1 MTSKFPISAKI
12 QLLIVN
18 FWIKWLNFWLKFFQR
33 ILFPKLKKTLQNIL
47 IYKIGNIGDI
57 VCAVPS
63 FIAIRRAY
71 PEAKITLLT
80 SPGQEGAIGAKELLM
95 GVWYLDELRVYYAED
110 IDSWRKK
117 INFIRDLRKEHYDL
131 FIQIPDDLADF
142 QTLLRNLIFAKCLGV
157 KAAFGFKIRTV
168 QLFKKTQVDYTT
180 QKTEVE
186 SLLDLLKEN
195 GIPVKKIEF
204 DFNISEEQKT
214 KVKRLID
221 NIRTSDVPILIVA
234 INPGGKRGANR
245 WPAERFAEVV
255 EYLQNKYNAK
265 IIIVGGPND
274 VELAEVIKK
283 KLKPANV
290 LDCCGKMEVLET
302 LESLKYCSF
311 LFSNDT
317 GTIHM
322 AAAIGLPVIGL
333 YTIRNIFGRW
343 FPYGKGHK
351 ILYHRFLECNYKKEE
366 CIKKSI
372 EMITVEKV
380 KNICDEFI
388 NKKNIICRRP

>member
-1 MTSKFPISAKI
+1 MKPSFLDKFKLATVRFYI
-12 QLLIVN
+12 
-18 FWIKWLNFWLKFFQR
+18 R
-33 ILFPKLKKTLQNIL
+33 ILNSILNIFCKFLFSLPGDLPKNI
-47 IYKIGNIGDI
+47 IVYKIGNIGDI
-57 VCAVPS
+57 ICAVPS

-80 SPGQEGAIGAKELLM
+80 SPGKKGMLGAKELLT
-95 GVWYLDELRVYYAED
+95 GVWYFDEIKVYYTED
-110 IDSWRKK
+110 INSWSKT
-117 INFIRDLRKEHYDL
+117 INFVCDLRKNRYDL
-131 FIQIPDDLADF
+131 FIHLDDLGNF
-142 QTLLRNLIFAKCLGV
+142 KRFLRNPIFAKAIGA
-157 KAAFGFKIRTV
+157 KSAFGFKVRSI

-195 GIPVKKIEF
+195 GIIVNKIEF
-204 DFNISEEQKT
+204 DFNISEKQKV
-214 KVKRLID
+214 KVKRLRDDIKK
-221 NIRTSDVPILIVA
+221 NLIIA
-234 INPGGKRGANR
+234 ISPGGKREANR
-245 WPAERFAEVV
+245 WPAERFAEVA

-274 VELAEVIKK
+274 VNLAEVIKK

-290 LDCCGKMEVLET
+290 LDCCGKLEALET
-302 LESLKYCSF
+302 LELLKHCNF
-311 LFSNDT
+311 LISNDT

-333 YTIRNIFGRW
+333 YTIRNVFGRW
-343 FPYGKGHK
+343 FPYGNQHK

-388 NKKNIICRRP
+388 NKKNIIRRRS

>member
-1 MTSKFPISAKI
+1 MKPSFLDKFEFVTVRFYI
-12 QLLIVN
+12 
-18 FWIKWLNFWLKFFQR
+18 R
-33 ILFPKLKKTLQNIL
+33 ILNSILNIFCKFLFSPPGDSPKNI
-47 IYKIGNIGDI
+47 IVYKIGNIGDI
-57 VCAVPS
+57 VCAVPA

-80 SPGQEGAIGAKELLM
+80 SPGKKGALGAKELLI
-95 GVWYLDELRVYYAED
+95 GVWYFNEIKVYYTED
-110 IDSWRKK
+110 INSWSKT
-117 INFIRDLRKEHYDL
+117 INFVRGLRKNRYDL
-131 FIQIPDDLADF
+131 FIQLDDLGNF
-142 QTLLRNLIFAKCLGV
+142 KRFLRNPIFAKAIGAKSSL
-157 KAAFGFKIRTV
+157 GFKVRTV

-311 LFSNDT
+311 LLSNDT